1 MSGELIGDINND
13 GQVDIEDLFILLQ
26 NFGKEETNNIA
37 DINKDGKVDGND
49 LLILIGAFGYTT

>member
-1 MSGELIGDINND
+1 MIEEPDINND

-37 DINKDGKVDGND
+37 DLNNDGQVDVKD
-49 LLILIGAFGYTT
+49 LLILLGNFG